1 MILIMDQ
8 AEDQH
13 RYGKYQK
20 ASKEIF
26 KSEM

>member
-1 MILIMDQ
+1 MILIKDKV
-8 AEDQH
+8 ENQH

-20 ASKEIF
+20 TSKEIF